1 MTDTI
6 LLIVAVA
13 LINVLSFTI
22 GAKIG
27 QKVVKGEKIELPK
40 VNPME
45 VYREVL
51 KRDVCLPSKGD
62 PTVNSF
68 IRALLRK
75 KVTERLCSLEQ
86 AKKHQF
92 YKDFNWEDLVDFHL
106 KPPFV
111 PKIIPLKKFSDYKTK
126 YVDFLNEER
135 TRKPMK
141 DDSLLSSYDDDGS
154 IQYPKDWVDEF

>member
-1 MTDTI
+1 M
-6 LLIVAVA
+6 
-13 LINVLSFTI
+13 
-22 GAKIG
+22 G
-27 QKVVKGEKIELPK
+27 KGYSYSCDYWSLGIITHELYYNYYPFG
-40 VNPME
+40 NDASDPME

-126 YVDFLNEER
+126 FYIYQALNYIFHRTFLINLSACQILIYCNEL
-135 TRKPMK
+135 P
-141 DDSLLSSYDDDGS
+141 
-154 IQYPKDWVDEF
+154 